1 MDEQFILHR
10 IADSAIDLYAMI
22 VVLSRSSRAL
32 SEGLP
37 TAVHEKIL
45 CDIWCAEAAERVR
58 GNLKSLRSGGGGS
71 ALFRNLRSVS
81 SALVENG
88 GVVASHPLGF

>member
-1 MDEQFILHR
+1 M
-10 IADSAIDLYAMI
+10 IA
-22 VVLSRSSRAL
+22 VLSRSSRTL

-71 ALFRNLRSVS
+71 ALFRNFRSVS
-81 SALVENG
+81 SALIENG
-88 GVVASHPLGF
+88 GVVASHPLDSEGRSGTVPRL